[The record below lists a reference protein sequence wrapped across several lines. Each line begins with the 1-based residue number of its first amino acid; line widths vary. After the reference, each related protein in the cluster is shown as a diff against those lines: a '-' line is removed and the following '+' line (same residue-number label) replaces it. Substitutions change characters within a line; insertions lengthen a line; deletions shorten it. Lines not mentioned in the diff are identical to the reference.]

1 VERIC
6 PYLAL
11 AADQRTVV
19 DGYDPEHECR
29 ALASPDAIDHARQVS
44 LCLTEAHR
52 SCERYA
58 AAEAARLASEPRLPR
73 LAPDAVVA
81 STRLILAADPGWRI
95 RGARAASGALARR
108 RLIGTG
114 VVVLG
119 ASALAVGAAG
129 GLLGVLAPPQ
139 AAVQPSVA
147 PTETSEATPTA
158 PLLAP
163 LTSPSS
169 TSAPTPGAAAT
180 ARPSKESGPPSTPT
194 GRTYVVAAGDTLS
207 DIASRFG
214 TSVSAI
220 RAANDLSGDVI
231 NIGQVL
237 QIP

>member
-29 ALASPDAIDHARQVS
+29 ALASPDALDRARQVS

-52 SCERYA
+52 SCERFA

-81 STRLILAADPGWRI
+81 STRLILAADPSWRT
-95 RGARAASGALARR
+95 RGARAAGGALARR

-114 VVVLG
+114 VAVLG
-119 ASALAVGAAG
+119 ASALVVGAAG

-139 AAVQPSVA
+139 TAVQPS
-147 PTETSEATPTA
+147 PTPAETSAPTPTA
-158 PLLAP
+158 PLLLP
-163 LTSPSS
+163 LTSPSATS
-169 TSAPTPGAAAT
+169 TPTPRAAAT
-180 ARPSKESGPPSTPT
+180 ARPSKEPGRPSTQA

-207 DIASRFG
+207 GIANRFG

-220 RAANDLSGDVI
+220 QAANGLSGDVI